1 VAKDNAS
8 ALALYDRFGFVK
20 VGERT
25 GYYRRADGT
34 RATAVVM
41 RKSLGEAPAS
51 RGQESGRR

>member
-1 VAKDNAS
+1 
-8 ALALYDRFGFVK
+8 LALYERFGFVK
-20 VGERT
+20 VGERA

-51 RGQESGRR
+51 GRQDSGRR